1 MSRQHPWRE
10 QHPDAVRVDRA
21 TKWGNPFDVN
31 EHGRAS
37 AIAQYRTALLAG
49 ELPGIGKQPGVTVT
63 DVRRELA
70 MRTLAC
76 WCPPDAACHADV
88 LAAIAVG
95 EDGPPRRGRAPVE
108 LPTNLQERL
117 NRYTDQLGKASML
130 AAHTRRTYTSQ
141 VRGYLAWLDGADVW
155 DTGGPLTDE
164 AARDGAVRDYRAHLQ
179 TVAQRKPAT
188 INAALA
194 AVGDFYTRTGLGVP
208 SVARLDLP
216 QRAPRALDARDTKRW
231 LRTVER
237 WPATRDQV
245 TALLPFY
252 AGLRLGEMVALNVE
266 DAQLSARKGVIVVR
280 SGKGGR
286 YREIPVHAQL
296 REPLHRWITQE
307 RQGWLGAEGPAL
319 LLNYRGERLSTR
331 GAHNILTTIAE
342 QACIDDFTAHV
353 LRHTFGTRLVR
364 DGHDLVLVAELMGH
378 ARVET
383 TRGYSLPTDVDRQ
396 TAIDSL
402 PTDR

>member
-21 TKWGNPFDVN
+21 TKWGNPFDVD
-31 EHGRAS
+31 EHGRAG
-37 AIAQYRTALLAG
+37 AIAQYRAALLAG

-76 WCPPDAACHADV
+76 WCSLDAACHADV
-88 LAAIAVG
+88 LSAVAAG
-95 EDGPPRRGRAPVE
+95 EDGPRRGRAPAG
-108 LPTNLQERL
+108 LPTNLQHRL
-117 NRYTDQLGKASML
+117 NRYADQLGKATML
-130 AAHTRRTYTSQ
+130 AAHTRRAYTSQ
-141 VRGYLAWLDGADVW
+141 VRGYLAWLDSADVW
-155 DTGGPLTDE
+155 DTGDPLADE

-194 AVGDFYTRTGLGVP
+194 AVGDFYTRTGLGAP
-208 SVARLDLP
+208 NVARLDLH
-216 QRAPRALDARDTKRW
+216 QRAPRALDTRDTKRW

-237 WPATRDQV
+237 WQATRDQV
-245 TALLPFY
+245 TALLPFH
-252 AGLRLGEMVALNVE
+252 AGLRLGEVVALNVK
-266 DAQLSARKGVIVVR
+266 DVQLSARKGIIVVR
-280 SGKGGR
+280 SGKGSR
-286 YREIPVHAQL
+286 YREVPVHAHL
-296 REPLHRWITQE
+296 RDPLHRWITHD
-307 RQGWLGAEGPAL
+307 RHGWVGAEGPAL

-342 QACIDDFTAHV
+342 QAGIDDFTAHV

-364 DGHDLVLVAELMGH
+364 DGHDLMLVAELMGH

-383 TRGYSLPTDVDRQ
+383 TRGYSLPTDIDRQ